1 MTFSD
6 EPNLS
11 PEFNSGTS
19 SYSGI
24 GAELRVLRERHGQNL
39 EEVARSLRISFRHLQ
54 SIEDGSFEMLPGP
67 AYVVGFLRS
76 YSDFLGADSKD
87 VVDRFK
93 TESAGFAASPHLSF
107 PAPTQEGSVPRVAI
121 VIGSLVIAAVVFG
134 VWYFW
139 QAEDRVTFD
148 AVPPV
153 PKHFG
158 ESDSKK
164 MVDGLTRTKSPI
176 LPEGVEESNVPLTA
190 ETDEST
196 VVAIE
201 AIDIDVEEDL
211 INVASETSSVSEDE
225 TGLAVTV
232 LTETGR
238 TAQVTEDISIDESFV
253 REFTSGSS
261 ATITGDLVVAPAE
274 PTLIPTPPP
283 PPSSSVVQ
291 GTPHVYG
298 IENVGSR
305 VTLIARQD
313 SWVQVQSPE
322 SGLLITRILYSGDSY
337 RVPDLPNLTLITGN
351 AGGLEVL
358 VDGEPVSQLGPE
370 GAVRRNIPLDPGALR
385 GLAQI
390 ENQ

>member
-6 EPNLS
+6 EPNLG

-24 GAELRVLRERHGQNL
+24 GAELRVLRERQGQNL
-39 EEVARSLRISFRHLQ
+39 AEVARSLRISFRHLQ
-54 SIEDGSFEMLPGP
+54 SIEDGSFEMLPGR
-67 AYVVGFLRS
+67 AYAVGFLRS
-76 YSDFLGADSKD
+76 YSDFLGADPKD
-87 VVDRFK
+87 IVDRFK
-93 TESAGFAASPHLSF
+93 TELASVVAPPPLSF

-121 VIGSLVIAAVVFG
+121 VIGSLVIAALVFG

-158 ESDSKK
+158 ESDPNK
-164 MVDGLTRTKSPI
+164 MVDGLARTDSPI
-176 LPEGVEESNVPLTA
+176 LPEGVEESNVPMTA
-190 ETDEST
+190 EADGST

-201 AIDIDVEEDL
+201 AIDIDVAADL
-211 INVASETSSVSEDE
+211 TNGASEISNVSEDE
-225 TGLAVTV
+225 IGLAGTV
-232 LTETGR
+232 PSETGQ
-238 TAQVTEDISIDESFV
+238 TAQETEDISVDESFV
-253 REFTSGSS
+253 RESTSSSS
-261 ATITGDLVVAPAE
+261 ATITGDLAAAPAE

-283 PPSSSVVQ
+283 PPSSSIDQ
-291 GTPHVYG
+291 GAPHVYG

-358 VDGEPVSQLGPE
+358 VDGESISQLGPE
-370 GAVRRNIPLDPGALR
+370 GAVRRNIPLDPGVLR

-390 ENQ
+390 EDQ

>member
-1 MTFSD
+1 M
-6 EPNLS
+6 
-11 PEFNSGTS
+11 
-19 SYSGI
+19 
-24 GAELRVLRERHGQNL
+24 
-39 EEVARSLRISFRHLQ
+39 
-54 SIEDGSFEMLPGP
+54 
-67 AYVVGFLRS
+67 
-76 YSDFLGADSKD
+76 
-87 VVDRFK
+87 
-93 TESAGFAASPHLSF
+93 
-107 PAPTQEGSVPRVAI
+107 
-121 VIGSLVIAAVVFG
+121 
-134 VWYFW
+134 
-139 QAEDRVTFD
+139 
-148 AVPPV
+148 
-153 PKHFG
+153 
-158 ESDSKK
+158 
-164 MVDGLTRTKSPI
+164 
-176 LPEGVEESNVPLTA
+176 
-190 ETDEST
+190 
-196 VVAIE
+196 
-201 AIDIDVEEDL
+201 

-225 TGLAVTV
+225 TELAVTL

-253 REFTSGSS
+253 RESTSGSS

-305 VTLIARQD
+305 VMLIARQD

-322 SGLLITRILYSGDSY
+322 RGLLITRILYSGDSY

>member
-24 GAELRVLRERHGQNL
+24 GAELRVLRERQGQNL

-93 TESAGFAASPHLSF
+93 TESAGFAASPRLSF

-153 PKHFG
+153 PKYFS
-158 ESDSKK
+158 ESDSNK

-253 REFTSGSS
+253 RESTSGSS

-358 VDGEPVSQLGPE
+358 VDGLPVSQLGPE